1 MYGKYSSLYAK
12 WCECYD
18 PLEIEISTLQKY
30 CKLYNQTI
38 LDVGCGTG
46 RFLLRVLPIA
56 KKVYGIDYDE
66 DSIKELR
73 QILQKKYS
81 QYVEKVC
88 IYCDDIVNFCEKRNS
103 IDIVVFSWSFYALNE
118 EQMIQGLININTML
132 KEGGKVIILQPIG
145 GEFENIMRK
154 FFKEHSDMD
163 EYAICINL
171 MDKVMSNSFIQVA
184 EDCIVSEFL
193 IDNLDMFCEALKM
206 FAITEGEGDEKELN
220 SITPQNICKLIEK
233 YKRADG
239 YHFSDEVGVYIFQK
253 KEEG

>member
-81 QYVEKVC
+81 QYVGERYLLSQKDVGKEGTLKYLP
-88 IYCDDIVNFCEKRNS
+88 IY
-103 IDIVVFSWSFYALNE
+103 
-118 EQMIQGLININTML
+118 MTMFLL
-132 KEGGKVIILQPIG
+132 KEL
-145 GEFENIMRK
+145 
-154 FFKEHSDMD
+154 
-163 EYAICINL
+163 
-171 MDKVMSNSFIQVA
+171 
-184 EDCIVSEFL
+184 
-193 IDNLDMFCEALKM
+193 
-206 FAITEGEGDEKELN
+206 
-220 SITPQNICKLIEK
+220 
-233 YKRADG
+233 
-239 YHFSDEVGVYIFQK
+239 
-253 KEEG
+253 